1 MVEYIFRIVFH
12 IELPGSFVQILTNA
26 LCFLL
31 QAETG
36 WKDGYAMWADCF
48 VFVYSITDRD
58 SFQEISQ
65 LKRHVES
72 VRKSSSITGIL
83 VGNKIDLV
91 HERQVTEAEA
101 SELADE
107 LGCRFYEVSAAD
119 WTQVLRITDMFKD
132 LFKDYKRTRGTR
144 DGRHR
149 KTSSSMRFKQAIQK
163 VITGKSGSNRR
174 ATTM

>member
-1 MVEYIFRIVFH
+1 MLCVSYCRRRPGGKTGTQCGRTVLCSCIRLRTGIHFRKFH
-12 IELPGSFVQILTNA
+12 
-26 LCFLL
+26 
-31 QAETG
+31 
-36 WKDGYAMWADCF
+36 K
-48 VFVYSITDRD
+48 
-58 SFQEISQ
+58 

-119 WTQVLRITDMFKD
+119 WTQ
-132 LFKDYKRTRGTR
+132 
-144 DGRHR
+144 
-149 KTSSSMRFKQAIQK
+149 SP
-163 VITGKSGSNRR
+163 
-174 ATTM
+174 